1 MNNLKNGFRSDAG
14 RYLIQEPMR
23 TLISRE
29 SQVLDTPHTM
39 NATTPEQ
46 TNIVVRGIPL
56 DQ

>member
-1 MNNLKNGFRSDAG
+1 MKNSFRSDDAG